1 MTKMIIEGEDLDP
14 KISGDVGIELIEK
27 TKSFSLQE
35 GRSLK
40 IGVTIDEEREKNIG

>member
-1 MTKMIIEGEDLDP
+1 MTNMVIEGEDLDP

-27 TKSFSLQE
+27 TKSFSLQ